1 MNIAILGAG
10 NSGCA
15 LAADYAARGHEVTL
29 IKTSHSLHD
38 DNFSHLCATGGRM
51 RIHEFGTD
59 TDCVIAHLSRDVADV
74 RGKDIVLLCT
84 QTGYHPDVLRR
95 VVPFLA
101 AGQILLMIPGYLSTA
116 YALGLHPAD
125 GVIFAEAESNFI
137 DGRIGAPGEFQVG
150 FRNVRNPIGV
160 YPHNALPAA
169 REVLDRLGTPFV
181 YLKSVAEAALHNPNM
196 IVHTVGAVMS
206 IPRIEATHGD
216 FCMYHEAF
224 TPSTWNLLEALD
236 GEKMRVLEHLGCDP
250 VPYVEACKF
259 RNSLDDARD
268 AKEVFFAYAAMPER
282 AKGPLTVRSRYI
294 MEDVPQG
301 LGLLES
307 LGAALSVPTPVYS
320 SLIEIASAALGCDL
334 HAPTR
339 AARRQPDGLSA
350 RRAVVQCAARRIAG
364 KLLCAPLLCPA
375 GLAACGLPH
384 IRPLRCAR
392 PGAQPQCRGG
402 GKGSP
407 CKQGALSH
415 GVRARCP
422 AGTRLRAGSGLCRF
436 LHLSG

>member
-38 DNFSHLCATGGRM
+38 DNFSYLCATGGRM

-59 TDCVIAHLSRDVADV
+59 TDCVI
-74 RGKDIVLLCT
+74 
-84 QTGYHPDVLRR
+84 
-95 VVPFLA
+95 
-101 AGQILLMIPGYLSTA
+101 
-116 YALGLHPAD
+116 
-125 GVIFAEAESNFI
+125 AEAESNFI

-181 YLKSVAEAALHNPNM
+181 YLRSVAEAALHNPNM

-294 MEDVPQG
+294 TEDVPQG

-307 LGAALSVPTPVYS
+307 LGAALGVPTPVCS

-334 HAPTR
+334 R
-339 AARRQPDGLSA
+339 AQGRTIERLGRDNI
-350 RRAVVQCAARRIAG
+350 RAILDDAER
-364 KLLCAPLLCPA
+364 
-375 GLAACGLPH
+375 
-384 IRPLRCAR
+384 
-392 PGAQPQCRGG
+392 GAEP
-402 GKGSP
+402 
-407 CKQGALSH
+407 
-415 GVRARCP
+415 CP
-422 AGTRLRAGSGLCRF
+422 AGT
-436 LHLSG
+436 H